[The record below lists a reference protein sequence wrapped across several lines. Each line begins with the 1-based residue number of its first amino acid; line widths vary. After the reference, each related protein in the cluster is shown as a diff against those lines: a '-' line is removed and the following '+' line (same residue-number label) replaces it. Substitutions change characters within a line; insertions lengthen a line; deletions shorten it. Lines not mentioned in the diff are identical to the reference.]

1 MTQIWNALKGKK
13 TYLVSAVAVGL
24 WMLQQAGIQIPG
36 VTIDGHA
43 IEVAVLAATIRHG
56 VSTDAV
62 KAAAIALIGGSL
74 VLFSGGARATDLNK
88 AQQFSLPSAPCLS
101 TACTGFYA
109 GAFFGG
115 LGNNVNVLGN
125 GINGSFNSGGMM
137 PGGNIGWQYYDGKF
151 MFGLEFDGGYQF
163 ASNVAVP
170 GAATSFNGPFGIIQ
184 AKFGASLSQ
193 LAPSF
198 SIPNLPLTIITP
210 YLAGGEM
217 MQQHGGTGGVAGGG
231 IEFQLGTDSS
241 YFLNVEYL
249 NGGGSGQNGN
259 ASASQNN
266 FWLVGVD
273 HLF

>member
-1 MTQIWNALKGKK
+1 MAQIWNALKGKK
-13 TYLVSAVAVGL
+13 TYFVSAVAMSL

-36 VTIDGHA
+36 VTVDGHA
-43 IEVAVLAATIRHG
+43 VEVAVLAAMIRHG
-56 VSTDAV
+56 VATDAA
-62 KAAAIALIGGSL
+62 KAAMIALIGGSL
-74 VLFSGGARATDLNK
+74 VLFMGQARASDLNK
-88 AQQFSLPSAPCLS
+88 AQQFTLPSAPCLT

-125 GINGSFNSGGMM
+125 GFNGSFNSGGML
-137 PGGNIGWQYYDGKF
+137 PGGDVGWQYYDGKF
-151 MFGLEFDGGYQF
+151 MFGLEIDAGYQF
-163 ASNVAVP
+163 ASSVAVP
-170 GAATSFNGPFGIIQ
+170 GSESFNGPFAIIQ
-184 AKFGASLSQ
+184 AKMGASLSQ

-217 MQQHGGTGGVAGGG
+217 MQQHGGTGGVGGGG

-266 FWLVGVD
+266 IWLAGVD